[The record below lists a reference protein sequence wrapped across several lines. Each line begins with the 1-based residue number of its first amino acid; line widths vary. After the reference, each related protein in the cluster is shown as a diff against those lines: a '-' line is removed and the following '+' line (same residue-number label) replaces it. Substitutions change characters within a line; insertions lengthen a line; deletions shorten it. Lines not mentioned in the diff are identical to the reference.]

1 MDKNDIVK
9 YLLASGLSEVEEI
22 EYKDK
27 ESLVLRFF
35 YDFDEDELSAAQ
47 SYAEEECEEEESEEK
62 FYDYYVPY
70 LNEIAVDNVS
80 DIVEGLMEEEGVKA
94 QFISYDVETDE
105 TNEEEPYT
113 EFVAVV
119 TEDKDVDIE
128 KILDE
133 LDL

>member
-1 MDKNDIVK
+1 MDRDDIVK
-9 YLLASGLSEVEEI
+9 FLLVSGLSEVEEI

-27 ESLVLRFF
+27 ETLVLRFF

-47 SYAEEECEEEESEEK
+47 AYAKEECKEDENEEK

-70 LNEIAVDNVS
+70 LNEISVDNVS

-94 QFISYDVETDE
+94 QFISYEVEIDETD
-105 TNEEEPYT
+105 EEEPYT
-113 EFVAVV
+113 EFIAVI

-128 KILDE
+128 KVLEE
-133 LDL
+133 LNL

>member
-1 MDKNDIVK
+1 MDKNNIVK
-9 YLLASGLSEVEEI
+9 YLLVSGLSEVEEI

-27 ESLVLRFF
+27 ETLVLRFF

-47 SYAEEECEEEESEEK
+47 AYAEEECEEDENEEK
-62 FYDYYVPY
+62 FYDFYVPY

-80 DIVEGLMEEEGVKA
+80 DIVEGLMEEEGLKA

-105 TNEEEPYT
+105 TNEEEPYA
-113 EFVAVV
+113 EFIAVV

-133 LDL
+133 LNL

>member
-1 MDKNDIVK
+1 MDRDDIVK
-9 YLLASGLSEVEEI
+9 FLLVSGLSEVEEI

-27 ESLVLRFF
+27 ETLVLRFF

-47 SYAEEECEEEESEEK
+47 AYAEEECEEDENEEK

-70 LNEIAVDNVS
+70 LNEISVDNVS

-94 QFISYDVETDE
+94 QFISYEVEIGETDE
-105 TNEEEPYT
+105 EDPYT
-113 EFVAVV
+113 EFIAVI

-128 KILDE
+128 KILEE
-133 LDL
+133 LNL

>member
-9 YLLASGLSEVEEI
+9 YLLVSGLSEVEEI

-27 ESLVLRFF
+27 EAIVLRFF

-47 SYAEEECEEEESEEK
+47 AYAEEECEDDEDEEK

-80 DIVEGLMEEEGVKA
+80 DIIEGLMEEEGLKA
-94 QFISYDVETDE
+94 QFVSYDVEIDE
-105 TNEEEPYT
+105 EDAYT
-113 EFVAVV
+113 EFIAVV
-119 TEDKDVDIE
+119 TEDKEVDIE
-128 KILDE
+128 KVLDE
-133 LDL
+133 LEL